1 MARRLLG
8 THGSLSDRTRVYLAD
23 GAVEIDEIEGYS
35 GTRRRVLFDE
45 VLLVTLD
52 RRRRVATIALGLG
65 LAMMVSTPMLI
76 AIFAEKFDRG
86 LAIAWAILVSPFLLW
101 CALHLALGVDYLTV
115 FGKRTS
121 AQMTFS
127 LRKGRARAAFEQLRE
142 RVGDAQ
148 ELERKGVASRAAS
161 GVPVPPDGA
170 AGAA

>member
-8 THGSLSDRTRVYLAD
+8 THGSLSDRTRVYLAE

-35 GTRRRVLFDE
+35 GTRKRVLFDE

-52 RRRRVATIALGLG
+52 RRRQVSTIAISLG
-65 LAMMVSTPMLI
+65 LATLVSIPMLFVSS
-76 AIFAEKFDRG
+76 AKLPPA
-86 LAIAWAILVSPFLLW
+86 LAIACAILAAPFLLW

-127 LRKGRARAAFEQLRE
+127 LRKGRARAAFEELRE

-148 ELERKGVASRAAS
+148 ELERKRVESIAAS
-161 GVPVPPDGA
+161 GVP
-170 AGAA
+170 